1 MNKTLSNQDG
11 NGVQENVPDVKFFGD
26 PDDFQLICKASSE
39 SEGWMKS
46 TKAMEIPGAGCL
58 VQVTTQQRNEADGS
72 YAIAEALAF
81 VPNCRILSQYEL
93 RRNIAGEDDTIS
105 RRLVGFSW
113 EDLSEEEI
121 EEMVGRDTFIPPN
134 IENE

>member
-1 MNKTLSNQDG
+1 MDKTLSNQDG
-11 NGVQENVPDVKFFGD
+11 NGVQKNVHDVKFFGD
-26 PDDFQLICKASSE
+26 PDGFQLICKASSE

-46 TKAMEIPGAGCL
+46 TMAMEIPGAGCL

-72 YAIAEALAF
+72 YAVAEALTF

-93 RRNIAGEDDTIS
+93 SGDLDGKGDAIS

-121 EEMVGRDTFIPPN
+121 EEIEKRGMFIPPRYRK
-134 IENE
+134 